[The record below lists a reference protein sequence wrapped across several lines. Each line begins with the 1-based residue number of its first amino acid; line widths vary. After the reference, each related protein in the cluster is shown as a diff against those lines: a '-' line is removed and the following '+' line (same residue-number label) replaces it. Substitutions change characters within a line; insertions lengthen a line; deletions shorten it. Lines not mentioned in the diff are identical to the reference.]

1 LKDASWALK
10 DERGKAIKPTI
21 VSNRAKEVAERLGLA

>member
-1 LKDASWALK
+1 LKDAAWALK
-10 DERGKAIKPTI
+10 DERGRAVKPQA